1 MRILLFIIFIK
12 FSICSNANNLCVT
25 DINNFWKSV
34 DLLKNAKN
42 YSDSLK
48 IIEDNYINK
57 GTSQLQKFFIEKKIL
72 PSELLKSLKNKPLFW
87 QSIRRKTTTLDK
99 YFYDLNKLFESYSSK
114 IPNYKQPNIY
124 FIIGPLRTGGT
135 VINGEIIIATEMA
148 VIDEEIEKSEI
159 DSNLLSIV
167 SGNIFI
173 DLISHEIVHTLQKGK
188 LNSLSDFVINEGVAD
203 FISTKIIGS
212 KNLNPSTYNYGY
224 ENDCYLKNK
233 FIIACNNKSKSLK
246 DWLFN
251 RNSSLEI
258 PPDIGYYIGFRIA
271 EDYYLE
277 STDKNEAI
285 KNLLEIKNYKKIY
298 KNSNYLFTKCNYNEE

>member
-1 MRILLFIIFIK
+1 MRIFFFIIFFN
-12 FSICSNANNLCVT
+12 FSFSSYTNNIHRT
-25 DINNFWKSV
+25 DIDNFWKTV
-34 DLLKNAKN
+34 DLLKNAEN

-48 IIEDNYINK
+48 VIEDNYINK

-87 QSIRRKTTTLDK
+87 ESIRRKTTNLDK
-99 YFYDLNKLFESYSSK
+99 YFYELDKLFESYSSK
-114 IPNYKQPNIY
+114 ISNFKQPNIY

-135 VINGEIIIATEMA
+135 VINGEIVIATEM
-148 VIDEEIEKSEI
+148 VIIDEEVVKSEI

-167 SGNIFI
+167 SGNILI

-203 FISTKIIGS
+203 FISIKIIGS

-251 RNSSLEI
+251 RNSLLEI

-277 STDKNEAI
+277 STNKEEAI
-285 KNLLEIKNYKKIY
+285 KNLLNRKTYKYIY
-298 KNSNYLFTKCNYNEE
+298 KNSNYLFTKCNYDEG